1 MKIRPIP
8 KKLLVHSAMLYKMI
22 EEDRWGKSHLDDG
35 IALEKIKIEPTTQI
49 VRDANNAEVQLSAML
64 FFDCENSRPKGTA
77 FQVDDIIVFNSEGF
91 RVKTV
96 EPLYAETTPHHYEVG
111 LIKGA

>member
-22 EEDRWGKSHLDDG
+22 EEDRWGKSHLDAG
-35 IALEKIKIEPTTQI
+35 IALEKIKMEPSTQI
-49 VRDANNAEVQLSAML
+49 VRDKNNAEIQLAATL
-64 FFDCENSRPKGTA
+64 FFDCKNSRPKGTV
-77 FQVDDIIVFNSEGF
+77 FQVDDIIVFNGMRF
-91 RVKTV
+91 QVKTI
-96 EPLYAETTPHHYEVG
+96 ETLYADTTPHHYEVG